1 MPTNL
6 RTLGVRGKSLPT
18 KKSKTVQGSNFNI
31 GGLITLMSRRYK
43 VPMLCNNIE
52 EMRDIFGNQ
61 EITTYYGWDAAK
73 GFWDNVAGV
82 QAKLYLL
89 SHVGY
94 TGAAYDGV
102 AATDTLLDGLGANT
116 LQLDSAYEDE
126 LDYSTWGNR
135 TGYTITNGSRFTTTI
150 KTTGTKDDT
159 FVICTS
165 VSGMK
170 VGDII
175 KVVSTGAG
183 GATVYKKIT
192 NINESTGTISFSG
205 AFDGTAN
212 AAATDAVTI
221 PGFRLRL
228 WRQSMTGIV
237 SEVEEELG
245 KIYCTME
252 DEVTDYYVEK
262 VFANSK
268 YVKTTDKD
276 SVSAIGSSF
285 PVNVTDVTYLASG
298 ANGTA
303 PTTAAHYALDLTA
316 FDNLPVRFMANCE
329 STVTDVQKAIETYC
343 RTRTDLPKV
352 IYNVPESQSK
362 AQLITLGNSYQRSDD
377 VLGVIVSDWLKIS
390 DPFASSTIA
399 PDREIPCVGHVMG
412 CWIRTIAMLGI
423 HYIPCTKDTPIY
435 GANDIV
441 RTTAY
446 SDTDRTDLAQNGINV
461 IDFLSGYGLIIRNLF
476 TPSTATEFMFA
487 NGILMREYIK
497 ISAVDSL
504 QTSENTPNSFERI
517 LEDKMAILN
526 FLLSLWFKGST
537 GNVPPGETFG
547 QGINDDGTPTKW
559 SDHLIVQADAINNPQ
574 SQINLGYRNIDT
586 WFTYPAPAGSIEIGV
601 GILLRS

>member
-175 KVVSTGAG
+175 KVVSTGGG

-377 VLGVIVSDWLKIS
+377 VLGVIVSDWLKVS

-412 CWIRTIAMLGI
+412 CWIRTIAMFGI

-574 SQINLGYRNIDT
+574 SKINLGERNVDT

>member
-175 KVVSTGAG
+175 KVVSTGGG

-268 YVKTTDKD
+268 YIKTTDKD

-377 VLGVIVSDWLKIS
+377 VLGVIVGDWLKVS

-574 SQINLGYRNIDT
+574 SKINLGERNVDT